1 MRRIRCVGMCILL
14 VATMA
19 WGYTGF
25 LRVEPAT
32 GMPKGSFN
40 IGLLARGFS
49 YTPEGATDAYNG
61 GRLVLGMDYGVID
74 NLAIGLRVPYR
85 GDFEPDWDNRKTG
98 LGDVGIGVK
107 YSIADIFAIEPF
119 LLTGTGKDVYG
130 PNNGEGRFRYFTTGG
145 VDAGVRGAMSYK
157 IANVTL
163 TGGVGYIYHSAKRTP
178 DNADQY
184 IGQLGVSY
192 DLGKVQPFVE
202 LIGEDL
208 GGFEVDNPVFGP
220 ERAYLTPGV
229 VFKPNS
235 NLSLLLAVDVDV
247 SGISEDVFW
256 NTYPADWKNDYY
268 VTAGPGK
275 KQPWAVYLGV
285 GYTIGKPPVEKTIIK
300 GEVADAETGEPV
312 LAYISF
318 PGTELKPIQTDEE
331 GKFASS
337 LTGEEIEIAAS
348 ADRYE
353 TMTKT
358 VALKPGETIDLI
370 FALSPE
376 KATIIGKVTDKETGE
391 PIQAS
396 IVIAG
401 MEPVTTDIDGNC
413 TIKVKPG
420 TYTVKAESDGYVAA
434 TVELTLEKGGVT
446 KVNFALS
453 PTFVIPEGGLSL
465 EEIASLRI
473 LFDFDKATLTKE
485 ARASFDKIAL
495 TLVQNP
501 GLKLEIQ
508 GHACEIGTKEYNMD
522 LSIKR
527 AAVVKDYLIN
537 KGIGKERLTIKGFG
551 ETNPID
557 LGHTKEARAK
567 NRRVEFVI
575 TQ

>member
-1 MRRIRCVGMCILL
+1 MKKIYGVCVCIL

-25 LRVEPAT
+25 LRMEPAT
-32 GMPKGSFN
+32 GMPKGGFD
-40 IGLLARGFS
+40 IGLLARGFT
-49 YTPEGATDAYNG
+49 YTPQGATDAYNG
-61 GRLVLGMDYGVID
+61 GRLVLGMDYGIID
-74 NLAIGLRVPYR
+74 NLAVGLWVPYL
-85 GDFEPDWDNRKTG
+85 GDFNPDLDNKEMG
-98 LGDVGIGVK
+98 LGDIGIGVK

-145 VDAGVRGAMSYK
+145 VDAGVRGAMSYE

-202 LIGEDL
+202 LIGEEL
-208 GGFEVDNPVFGP
+208 GGFEGDNPVFGP

-247 SGISEDVFW
+247 SGISKDAFC

-275 KQPWAVYLGV
+275 EQPWAVNFGV
-285 GYTIGKPPVEKTIIK
+285 KYTIGVKPV
-300 GEVADAETGEPV
+300 
-312 LAYISF
+312 
-318 PGTELKPIQTDEE
+318 
-331 GKFASS
+331 
-337 LTGEEIEIAAS
+337 EEIEELIV
-348 ADRYE
+348 E
-353 TMTKT
+353 VEE
-358 VALKPGETIDLI
+358 VAITEN
-370 FALSPE
+370 
-376 KATIIGKVTDKETGE
+376 IIGRVTDRVTGK

-396 IVIAG
+396 IAITG
-401 MEPVTTDIDGNC
+401 MEPVTTDIDGNY
-413 TIKVKPG
+413 TIKIEPG
-420 TYTVKAESDGYVAA
+420 TYKLEAESDGYVSA
-434 TVELTLEKGGVT
+434 TTEVT
-446 KVNFALS
+446 IENGEIFRVNFLLS

-465 EEIASLRI
+465 EEITSLHI
-473 LFDFDKATLTKE
+473 LFDFDKATLTEE
-485 ARASFDKIAL
+485 AKASLDKLAL
-495 TLVQNP
+495 TLMHNP
-501 GLKLEIQ
+501 GLRLEIQ
-508 GHACEIGTKEYNMD
+508 GYTCEIGTEEYNLD

-527 AAVVKDYLIN
+527 AEAVRDYLIK
-537 KGIGKERLTIKGFG
+537 KGVSIKGFG
-551 ETNPID
+551 EIKPID
-557 LGHTKEARAK
+557 PGHTKKARAK

-575 TQ
+575 IK